1 MPLLAPVMRKVRRV
15 IAHSLKNMPRLRRH
29 LIGSAANRIPHRVRL
44 RTLSVIRV
52 DLGVTD
58 HAILTD
64 HITRWN
70 GPGGGPAK
78 RLAP

>member
-1 MPLLAPVMRKVRRV
+1 
-15 IAHSLKNMPRLRRH
+15 MPRLRRH
-29 LIGSAANRIPHRVRL
+29 LIGSAANRIQHRVRL

-58 HAILTD
+58 QAILTD

-70 GPGGGPAK
+70 RGFHILK
-78 RLAP
+78 NNVN